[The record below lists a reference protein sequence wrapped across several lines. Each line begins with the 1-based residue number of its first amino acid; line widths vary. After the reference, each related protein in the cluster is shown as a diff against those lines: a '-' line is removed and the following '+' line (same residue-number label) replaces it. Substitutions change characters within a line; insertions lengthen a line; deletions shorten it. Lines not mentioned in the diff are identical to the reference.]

1 MPKISLESGSIQIEL
16 TRAEVGSYGF
26 GLTQSQ
32 CLRKKRSPSGGVLLE
47 LFSIDLTKT
56 SESSEVVA
64 LIPPAVIFPG
74 SSGSPAQSIPRPD
87 AQLSSSE
94 SARLIPASE
103 QASSNGLGYHPH
115 RNDRLVNAP
124 ETTGNLSSTCCR
136 AEPKPSSP
144 LAVESLG
151 VMPPRSRRQPA

>member
-32 CLRKKRSPSGGVLLE
+32 CLRKKRSSSGGVLLE

-74 SSGSPAQSIPRPD
+74 SSGSQEPSTQKQEGWRSF
-87 AQLSSSE
+87 
-94 SARLIPASE
+94 SASGMPMLASE
-103 QASSNGLGYHPH
+103 QVSSTASGWMPH
-115 RNDRLVNAP
+115 RGDRLVSAP
-124 ETTGNLSSTCCR
+124 EIGVQCPTGSRGEPSGSST
-136 AEPKPSSP
+136 EVGS
-144 LAVESLG
+144 SLG
-151 VMPPRSRRQPA
+151 VMPPRSPRQPA